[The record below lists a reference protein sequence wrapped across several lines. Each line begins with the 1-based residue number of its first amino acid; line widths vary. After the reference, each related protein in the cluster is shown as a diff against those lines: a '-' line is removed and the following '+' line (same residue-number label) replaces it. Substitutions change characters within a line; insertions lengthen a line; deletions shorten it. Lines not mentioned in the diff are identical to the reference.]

1 MGLFKDTNFRNNE
14 RWYFAIAMSLCM
26 LFFIAITI
34 KAFGEFK
41 NLNRV
46 FLEDLR
52 DKTQLLSQK
61 LDNNIISA
69 KNLIIAN
76 NNKPAIEVSSS
87 LLNAPSIETIA
98 VFSAEGA
105 LIDAG
110 TQNKQDISA
119 LYAAMQ
125 LATQEGWIGAVAISN
140 NSYSMAMSIKA
151 NNGNIIT
158 ALIKTELDFKDVIK
172 NKQEYVITDGFG
184 FIIDKSSNSIS
195 RTITEELGIKIPKSK
210 QVETSNYKTAEGV
223 NISYIGTISNSGLW
237 VFVTAP
243 KSQLQLIGFKNIIFY
258 MLLFMGPIF
267 GFVGIYIM
275 SKIQSNNLAFARDKM
290 KQAEKKLQLT
300 LEGAKCGVWEWNI
313 KEDTVSISK
322 QIASLIGI
330 NTSGK
335 LFTNEIQKFLSPN
348 DQLRLR
354 AELNNVREK
363 KSMDILLQFI
373 PISTNNKIKKSVYL
387 HFRGN
392 VQDTE
397 CSKNKYIVNGV
408 AIDVTEQIL
417 NQKRVIATEKRLKL
431 AIESI
436 RGPFAIW
443 NKEQRLILWN
453 DPFLSYF
460 NLDKNEIE
468 KGVSYLEVSKKVKSV
483 IINQKQDKFDNDFHE
498 LELSNG
504 SFLRYSERATP
515 DGGLVSIGIDITIQ
529 KETEEDALR
538 SEQQLRSVVS
548 QLQTQERESA
558 ELAKRYEMEKIRA
571 EEASASKNTFLANMS
586 HELRTP
592 LNAINGFSQILADQI
607 YGPLGNPKYVGYA
620 QDIFESGK
628 HLLDLINDVLD
639 MAKIEA
645 GKFKIYPQR
654 MSLNETIDQSLRV
667 VRGRAEQK
675 RILIETDY
683 DDEDEIIG
691 DSRAI
696 KQIMINLVGNSIKF
710 TEIGGR
716 ILLRT
721 TRQGENI
728 LISVIDNG
736 IGIAEENIPR
746 LGRAFEQVENE
757 HARTNQGTGLGL
769 ALCRSFAEMHGGNLQ
784 ITSKIGIGT
793 KVDIL
798 LPVVSQYDQEEAA

>member
-1 MGLFKDTNFRNNE
+1 MGLINITNFRNKE
-14 RWYFAIAMSLCM
+14 RWYFTIAMALCT
-26 LFFIAITI
+26 LFFIAIAV

-46 FLEDLR
+46 FLDDLR
-52 DKTQLLSQK
+52 DKTQFLSQK

-76 NNKPAIEVSSS
+76 NNKSAIEVSSS
-87 LLNAPSIETIA
+87 LLNAPSIETMA

-125 LATQEGWIGAVAISN
+125 LATPEGWIGAVAVGN
-140 NSYSMAMSIKA
+140 NSYSLAMSIKA
-151 NNGNIIT
+151 NNGNIVT
-158 ALIKTELDFKDVIK
+158 ALIKTELDFKDAIK
-172 NKQEYVITDGFG
+172 NNQEYVITDGFG
-184 FIIDKSSNSIS
+184 FIIDKSSNSNS

-210 QVETSNYKTAEGV
+210 QLESSNYKTAEGV
-223 NISYIGTISNSGLW
+223 FISYIGSISNSGLW

-243 KSQLQLIGFKNIIFY
+243 KSQMQLIGFKNIIFY
-258 MLLFMGPIF
+258 MLLFMGPIL
-267 GFVGIYIM
+267 GFSGMYIM
-275 SKIQSNNLAFARDKM
+275 SKIQSNKLAFARDKM
-290 KQAEKKLQLT
+290 KLAEKKLQLT

-313 KEDTVSISK
+313 KEDTVTISK
-322 QIASLIGI
+322 QIANLIGI

-363 KSMDILLQFI
+363 KSMDIQLQFI
-373 PISTNNKIKKSVYL
+373 PISSNNKIKKSVYL

-397 CSKNKYIVNGV
+397 SSKNKFIVNGV

-417 NQKRVIATEKRLKL
+417 SQKRVIATEKRLKL

-483 IINQKQDKFDNDFHE
+483 IINQKQDKFDVDFHE

-529 KETEEDALR
+529 KETEEDAHR

-592 LNAINGFSQILADQI
+592 LNAINGFSQILSDQI

-736 IGIAEENIPR
+736 IGIAEENISR

>member
-1 MGLFKDTNFRNNE
+1 MGLINITNFRNKE
-14 RWYFAIAMSLCM
+14 RWYFTIAMVLCT
-26 LFFIAITI
+26 LFFIAIAV

-46 FLEDLR
+46 FLDDLR
-52 DKTQLLSQK
+52 DKTQFLSQK

-87 LLNAPSIETIA
+87 LLNAPSIETMA

-125 LATQEGWIGAVAISN
+125 LATPEGWIGAVAVGN
-140 NSYSMAMSIKA
+140 NSYSLAMSIKA
-151 NNGNIIT
+151 NNGNIVT
-158 ALIKTELDFKDVIK
+158 ALIKTELDFKDAIK
-172 NKQEYVITDGFG
+172 NNQEYVITDGFG
-184 FIIDKSSNSIS
+184 FIIDKSSNSNS

-210 QVETSNYKTAEGV
+210 QLESSNYKTAEGV
-223 NISYIGTISNSGLW
+223 FISYIGTISSSGLW

-243 KSQLQLIGFKNIIFY
+243 KSQMQLIGFKNIIFY
-258 MLLFMGPIF
+258 MLLFMGPIL
-267 GFVGIYIM
+267 GFSGMYIM
-275 SKIQSNNLAFARDKM
+275 SKIQSNKLAFARDKM
-290 KQAEKKLQLT
+290 KLAEKKLQLT

-313 KEDTVSISK
+313 KEDTVTISK
-322 QIASLIGI
+322 QIANLIGI

-363 KSMDILLQFI
+363 KSMDIQLQFI
-373 PISTNNKIKKSVYL
+373 PISSNNKIKKSVYL

-397 CSKNKYIVNGV
+397 SSKNKFIVNGV

-483 IINQKQDKFDNDFHE
+483 IINQKQDKFDVDFHE

-529 KETEEDALR
+529 KETEEDAHR

-592 LNAINGFSQILADQI
+592 LNAINGFSQILSDQI

-736 IGIAEENIPR
+736 IGIAEENISR

-769 ALCRSFAEMHGGNLQ
+769 ALCRSFAEMHGGNMQ